1 MSRENFEIIPI
12 GPEAPPVPNSFLSPE
27 EDSNVSEQ
35 LTETGEDSLDMEFHQ
50 RQFQKMAERHNKRGS
65 LFNRRKGTNLLSLT
79 GRLDRI
85 VDKNLIDN
93 DKPNRPKHITSE
105 YAEQEYIARKNADIE
120 RRKDPEFQEWQ
131 KALRPVI
138 EAFKSK
144 RDDPEGEGKKHK
156 LVVLILGGGMR
167 GPYSAGQV
175 MGLNEMG
182 LTADKVDVVVGI
194 SAGAGTGSYYMTGP
208 EGTRKGA
215 SIFYDECDTPAFLN
229 VARATHML
237 DSTVV
242 GGVMRGEEKYL
253 DQAVIRKSKTEFYA
267 VVTRKESQEAELID
281 VKNAKPDLVTPI
293 EASMNVPLLRAPG
306 IKVNENSL
314 SIEYIDGGFD
324 PLPLQLL
331 IDKFKPADGRDLNF
345 LVLTNMPFNTI
356 ETFSESTGVA
366 KYLPRA
372 GSPGTIK
379 KFLQVARDLRKLLES
394 FKKEQNVNI
403 GILWAP
409 DRGLH
414 VLDTDAAMIE
424 LAENDAARD
433 TIEQFGEKQPEKIEM
448 YIPRKYRQQ
457 EVIEPK

>member
-1 MSRENFEIIPI
+1 MSEGKNFEIISVD
-12 GPEAPPVPNSFLSPE
+12 PETPPVPDNFVSPKE
-27 EDSNVSEQ
+27 NKLESEQ
-35 LTETGEDSLDMEFHQ
+35 LAETKVSDLDAEFHK

-65 LFNRRKGTNLLSLT
+65 LLSRREGTKRISFT

-85 VDKNLIDN
+85 LDKKLLEN
-93 DKPNRPKHITSE
+93 DKPNRPKYITAE
-105 YAEQEYIARKNADIE
+105 YVEQEYIARKNADIE
-120 RRKDPEFQEWQ
+120 RRKDPEFKEWQ
-131 KALRPVI
+131 TALQPVI
-138 EAFKSK
+138 EVFKAK

-175 MGLNEMG
+175 IGLNEMG
-182 LTADKVDVVVGI
+182 LTADKADVVVGI

-215 SIFYDECDTPAFLN
+215 SIFYDECDTPSFLN
-229 VARATHML
+229 VARVTHML
-237 DSTVV
+237 DATVV
-242 GGVMRGEEKYL
+242 GDAMRGEEKYL
-253 DQAVIRKSKTEFYA
+253 DQTAIRNSKTEFFT
-267 VVTRKESQEAELID
+267 VVTRRESEEAELID
-281 VKNAKPDLVTPI
+281 VKRAKPDLVAPI

-306 IKVNENSL
+306 IKVNEDSL

-324 PLPLQLL
+324 PLPLQQL
-331 IDKFKPADGRDLNF
+331 IDKFHPTDPNIDLNF
-345 LVLTNMPFNTI
+345 LVMTNVPFNQI
-356 ETFSESTGVA
+356 ETFSESTGPA

-379 KFLQVARDLRKLLES
+379 KFLQVTRDLRKLLES

-403 GILWAP
+403 GILWPP

-414 VLDTDAAMIE
+414 TMDTDASMIE

-433 TIEQFGEKQPEKIEM
+433 TIEQFHEKQPAKIEM
-448 YIPRKYRQQ
+448 YTPKKYR
-457 EVIEPK
+457 